1 MFAMMVM
8 VLEDEE
14 EDELENEGTRSDV
27 LSFVSS
33 PVSKLLLVAVTLLLL

>member
-1 MFAMMVM
+1 VFAMMVVV

-14 EDELENEGTRSDV
+14 EDVEENWRSDV

-33 PVSKLLLVAVTLLLL
+33 PVSKLLLVAATLLLL

>member
-1 MFAMMVM
+1 MCALMVM

-14 EDELENEGTRSDV
+14 EDELENGGTRSDV

-33 PVSKLLLVAVTLLLL
+33 PVSKLLLVAVTVLLL

>member
-1 MFAMMVM
+1 MFAVMVV

-14 EDELENEGTRSDV
+14 EDELEKGRSDV

>member
-1 MFAMMVM
+1 MFALMVM

-14 EDELENEGTRSDV
+14 EDELETEGTRSDV